1 MPGDRLLKS
10 LIWTYGKNYTIQ
22 FAHLG
27 TLLDLKPLLRGL
39 FSCPG
44 HVSLGGGGCPS
55 SALLLMCY
63 GTKWQMVLWFI
74 SRGAVDWPTA
84 VIECIC
90 LGWGVVAL
98 MRD

>member
-63 GTKWQMVLWFI
+63 GTKWHGAMVHQQGGGGLAN
-74 SRGAVDWPTA
+74 SSH
-84 VIECIC
+84 
-90 LGWGVVAL
+90 
-98 MRD
+98 